1 MTVAKSLLKKVFKAE
16 KQQFSA
22 LNETWRTST
31 AKGILNKQL
40 KKKKM
45 HSTARQKNATDELSD
60 EQASAVSPHL
70 KKTPV

>member
-1 MTVAKSLLKKVFKAE
+1 MTISNQQMTVAKSLLKKVFKAE

-40 KKKKM
+40 KKKKDAL
-45 HSTARQKNATDELSD
+45 HST
-60 EQASAVSPHL
+60 P
-70 KKTPV
+70 KKCY